1 MKKQV
6 KIISTLLIVLALLV
20 SLTGVTMAANTTK
33 GGADLSGKIDEIAQ
47 GNSSADTSKVVDL
60 GKTVVT
66 IMQTVGIVVAIVV
79 LLVLGIKYMIGSA
92 EEKAEYKKTM
102 LPYVVGA
109 VLIFASTTI
118 VNVVYQLANGLN
130 G

>member
-6 KIISTLLIVLALLV
+6 KIISTLLIVIALLV